1 MQVNKN
7 GIAVQ
12 TPGKKKK
19 TMTTKKRNHK
29 RRAPNYHLQLRRFV
43 LIDDEAEVEI
53 VVPCFSP
60 ILELLTKDGWR
71 EIK

>member
-12 TPGKKKK
+12 TPGKKRNR
-19 TMTTKKRNHK
+19 KRK
-29 RRAPNYHLQLRRFV
+29 APNYHLQLRRFE
-43 LIDDEAEVEI
+43 LIDDEAQVEV

-60 ILELLTKDGWR
+60 ILEVLKRDGWR

>member
-7 GIAVQ
+7 GILVQ
-12 TPGKKKK
+12 SPN
-19 TMTTKKRNHK
+19 KKRNRK
-29 RRAPNYHLQLRRFV
+29 RKAPDFHLQLRRFE
-43 LIDDEAEVEI
+43 LIDDEVEFEV

-60 ILELLTKDGWR
+60 ILELLEKDGWR

>member
-12 TPGKKKK
+12 TPGRKP
-19 TMTTKKRNHK
+19 KRK
-29 RRAPNYHLQLRRFV
+29 REVPNFSLRLRRFK
-43 LIDDEAEVEI
+43 LIDKEANVEV
-53 VVPCFSP
+53 VVPHFSP
-60 ILELLTKDGWR
+60 VIKELKKDGWR